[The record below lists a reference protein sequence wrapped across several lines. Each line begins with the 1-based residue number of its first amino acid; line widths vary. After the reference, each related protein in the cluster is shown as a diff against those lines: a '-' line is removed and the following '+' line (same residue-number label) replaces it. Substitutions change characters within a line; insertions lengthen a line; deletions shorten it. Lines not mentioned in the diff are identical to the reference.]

1 MSDSEQRQLHVPY
14 REYQSQNSITGPAVT
29 LVETDAL
36 VDLSIGNSSSS
47 HHHQQQ
53 QPRLSSQNER
63 QLTPPPPPPPPP
75 PPADLLPD
83 VEFIPGLSN
92 DQTLAIDSSGIDRE
106 SQPLL
111 GRLELDV
118 TFNRFP
124 DDPQFT
130 ELVWQAEC
138 AIDNGVYPER
148 IYQGSSGSY
157 FVKNPAGK
165 IIGVFKPKDEE
176 PYGRLNPKWTK
187 WMHKLCCPCCFG
199 RSCLIPNQG
208 YLSEAGASLVDRKLG
223 LGIVPNTRV
232 VKLVSEVFNY
242 PRLDRQKARMKQA
255 IMDQFPTVGSHF
267 NRIGLP
273 PKVGS
278 FQVFVDSYKD
288 ADYWLRR
295 WENESMPA
303 RLSREFQLQFE
314 RLVILDYI
322 IRNTDRGNDNWLIKY
337 DTSVSKN
344 GSEQGEVKIAAIDN
358 GLAFPFKHPD
368 SWRAYPYHWAWLT
381 QAKQPFSEVTRELVL
396 PQLSDQN
403 FVQDLCD
410 DLYQLFKQDKGFD
423 RHHFDRQMSVM
434 RGQILNLQQAL
445 KDAKSPV
452 QLVQMP
458 AVIVEKYVQPPRTK
472 SFAPERLYEAP
483 SKRLDTSTTYHL
495 SYLNADRRYA
505 RPQPIRPIHSLQ
517 RSTGRFVDETTNQL
531 SYKPIWQIVKAESIV
546 PKCRLISH
554 PGTMETVTTVRHD
567 YMAKHVE
574 KPDMII
580 PCGSIRTSSAP
591 LDDRTM
597 MRLSYMS
604 PGPIEPAISFKP
616 ITKYCPSSQPLFKE
630 TTHKLSYQ
638 PFVVDKK
645 ELYPWTQKGV
655 YKSPDVAMCGK
666 TTYSESYMEN
676 DAVSVEKPFLPTT
689 GYVLPYGAK
698 FADKTIYKESYLPG
712 DAKRMEPFLPRGSIS
727 IPDVKMSADTTS
739 KLSYQRVWTERRRP
753 FVPPRARGVTA
764 GKMQSETTTRREYMV
779 KTTSRPDLV
788 VPFDNI
794 RIVDVPFEGDTTTR
808 LSYVK
813 PDAIKPVHSYKPIVM
828 QYRRPEIKI
837 DSETINKL
845 SYQAWTSIPKEE
857 LSWAQKS
864 KYRSPEH
871 PMAGDTVYHMSYP
884 APGHYVEDDTC
895 PCPID
900 QQDDISS
907 STPAGVES

>member
-1 MSDSEQRQLHVPY
+1 MSDSEQQQLHVPY
-14 REYQSQNSITGPAVT
+14 REYHSQNNTSHLPPATAAVAAAAAAAA
-29 LVETDAL
+29 LVDTDAL
-36 VDLSIGNSSSS
+36 VDLSIAPVSSSSSSS
-47 HHHQQQ
+47 HHQ
-53 QPRLSSQNER
+53 RLSLQND
-63 QLTPPPPPPPPP
+63 QPPS
-75 PPADLLPD
+75 PADLLPD

-124 DDPQFT
+124 DDPQFS

-242 PRLDRQKARMKQA
+242 PPLDRQKARMKQA
-255 IMDQFPTVGSHF
+255 IMEQFPTVGSHF

-278 FQVFVDSYKD
+278 FQVFVDGYKD

-295 WENESMPA
+295 WESESMPA
-303 RLSREFQLQFE
+303 HLSRDFQLHFE

-337 DTSVSKN
+337 DTGVSKN

-458 AVIVEKYVQPPRTK
+458 AVIVEKAKGNGAPRLF
-472 SFAPERLYEAP
+472 SF
-483 SKRLDTSTTYHL
+483 SDTFT
-495 SYLNADRRYA
+495 
-505 RPQPIRPIHSLQ
+505 Q
-517 RSTGRFVDETTNQL
+517 RFQN
-531 SYKPIWQIVKAESIV
+531 
-546 PKCRLISH
+546 
-554 PGTMETVTTVRHD
+554 
-567 YMAKHVE
+567 
-574 KPDMII
+574 
-580 PCGSIRTSSAP
+580 
-591 LDDRTM
+591 
-597 MRLSYMS
+597 
-604 PGPIEPAISFKP
+604 
-616 ITKYCPSSQPLFKE
+616 
-630 TTHKLSYQ
+630 
-638 PFVVDKK
+638 
-645 ELYPWTQKGV
+645 
-655 YKSPDVAMCGK
+655 KSP
-666 TTYSESYMEN
+666 
-676 DAVSVEKPFLPTT
+676 F
-689 GYVLPYGAK
+689 
-698 FADKTIYKESYLPG
+698 F
-712 DAKRMEPFLPRGSIS
+712 
-727 IPDVKMSADTTS
+727 
-739 KLSYQRVWTERRRP
+739 
-753 FVPPRARGVTA
+753 
-764 GKMQSETTTRREYMV
+764 
-779 KTTSRPDLV
+779 
-788 VPFDNI
+788 
-794 RIVDVPFEGDTTTR
+794 
-808 LSYVK
+808 
-813 PDAIKPVHSYKPIVM
+813 
-828 QYRRPEIKI
+828 
-837 DSETINKL
+837 
-845 SYQAWTSIPKEE
+845 
-857 LSWAQKS
+857 SW
-864 KYRSPEH
+864 
-871 PMAGDTVYHMSYP
+871 
-884 APGHYVEDDTC
+884 C
-895 PCPID
+895 
-900 QQDDISS
+900 
-907 STPAGVES
+907 